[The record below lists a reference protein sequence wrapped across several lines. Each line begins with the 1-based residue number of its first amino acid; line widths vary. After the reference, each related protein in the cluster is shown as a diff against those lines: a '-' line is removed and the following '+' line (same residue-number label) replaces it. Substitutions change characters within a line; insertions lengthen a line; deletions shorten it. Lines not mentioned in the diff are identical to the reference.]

1 MRIPDVAGR
10 NLRDRTKLD
19 RVVDQRS
26 LDQPAPHAD
35 LAAPVL
41 LGVGRAHDVA
51 AQASFE
57 IDALAPEG
65 RELGSDLA
73 IGHGTHG
80 KEPPQAGKRYL
91 ERILIS
97 QTDAGDRPMAM
108 VRESMQQA

>member
-10 NLRDRTKLD
+10 NLRDRTKLN

-26 LDQPAPHAD
+26 FDEPAPHAD

-51 AQASFE
+51 AQPSLE

-65 RELGSDLA
+65 RELGRDLA
-73 IGHGTHG
+73 IGHGFMVG
-80 KEPPQAGKRYL
+80 IRLKRA
-91 ERILIS
+91 S
-97 QTDAGDRPMAM
+97 ATSSVSSSTSPMQETY
-108 VRESMQQA
+108 RWR